1 MLVYFF
7 SSKRSH
13 EYHWE
18 AVVAKQV
25 LVAQS
30 YLTLCGPV
38 DCNHQAPLSI
48 VFSQNSYVEALF
60 PSVTIVGHRAYGEVI
75 VK

>member
-48 VFSQNSYVEALF
+48 VFSRKN
-60 PSVTIVGHRAYGEVI
+60 PGVGCHSLLQGI
-75 VK
+75 FHT